1 MKKKLIPAISA
12 KDPANI
18 SQQTVPSQKESALFP
33 IAGGQGQLE
42 YLRHGA

>member
-1 MKKKLIPAISA
+1 MKKKLSQASSD
-12 KDPANI
+12 KDPTNI
-18 SQQTVPSQKESALFP
+18 SQQTVPLQKENALFP